1 MDESGS
7 MYTDQ
12 AFIRDTA
19 LPRMAM
25 NLYNQT
31 LYGYTKVFV
40 CSTGFTNYNGGAHT
54 RSLGCSTYDDQG
66 IINDSSAVAYTLTGG
81 FEDGWHGIKT
91 AIDTVPSIIEGIDLL
106 SACHDLHRNVILVTD
121 EDRDNFDQ
129 SLSNSIKT
137 HIRDTGYVLNAVV
150 NIGIDGS
157 TNNFGM
163 KIEAGGN
170 NATIYRYDPS
180 APLGYSTSV
189 RLGDYKSYV
198 SSFGTTHADYSEL
211 VVGTGGAIWNINS
224 LRRSNL
230 ASSFA
235 DVFVAVKVGLKQPC
249 LNSCW
254 NPPSPSSS
262 KESDNVLS
270 FLPSSHYLGSRD
282 QPRASPYSC
291 PYPFSH

>member
-1 MDESGS
+1 
-7 MYTDQ
+7 
-12 AFIRDTA
+12 
-19 LPRMAM
+19 MAM